1 MTHDTTTQARANTLA
16 TAFPELARNASAA
29 FSKPQGTSPR
39 MLPWAPGPALPADR
53 VGFGAAVFERLWN
66 ARTES
71 KPTCPGL
78 SSVFAGHAGLVLGQR
93 PFSQV
98 RSKHQ
103 IRIFTRHAHSKHL
116 LRAGHPGPGA
126 DAKAQNPAMPN
137 GTGGSLS
144 ALFT

>member
-1 MTHDTTTQARANTLA
+1 MTHDTTTQARTNNLA
-16 TAFPELARNASAA
+16 AAFSELARNASAA

-53 VGFGAAVFERLWN
+53 VGFGAAVVERLWN

-103 IRIFTRHAHSKHL
+103 IRIFTRLAQSKL
-116 LRAGHPGPGA
+116 LQVAGRPGPGA